1 MEIAPVFQTF
11 TKFILFYTKL
21 FKKTQKIVIIF
32 MVKNMLWLSIFL
44 IIVIIICLIGIY
56 YAVSFNTLNDLKT
69 KIHEAESIIDESL
82 RNKYDILMRVSNHL
96 KKHMDN
102 NKNYFKEY
110 EKLKDTNMTNFDMDR
125 KLNEGYTL
133 ILKMMDDLKLNNDE
147 EINSEIETIKRI
159 DEKLTAA
166 KNYYNKNTS
175 EENAIVRK
183 FPTNIIAKIHGFKI
197 KLFFDGKDMDDEII
211 DDFKM

>member
-1 MEIAPVFQTF
+1 
-11 TKFILFYTKL
+11 
-21 FKKTQKIVIIF
+21 

-44 IIVIIICLIGIY
+44 VILIIACLIGIY
-56 YAVSFNTLNDLKT
+56 YAISFNTLNDLKT
-69 KIHEAESIIDESL
+69 KIHEAEVIIDEAL
-82 RNKYDILMRVSNHL
+82 RTKYDTLMRVSNHIRA
-96 KKHMDN
+96 HMDN
-102 NKNYFKEY
+102 NKNYFREY
-110 EKLKDTNMTNFDMDR
+110 EKLKDANISNFDMDR

-133 ILKMMDDLKLNNDE
+133 ILKMIDDLKLNNNE
-147 EINSEIETIKRI
+147 EINQELEQIKRL

-183 FPTNIIAKIHGFKI
+183 FPTNIIAKIHGFKV

>member
-11 TKFILFYTKL
+11 TKFILFYPKL

-133 ILKMMDDLKLNNDE
+133 ILNMIDDLKLNNDE

>member
-1 MEIAPVFQTF
+1 
-11 TKFILFYTKL
+11 
-21 FKKTQKIVIIF
+21 
-32 MVKNMLWLSIFL
+32 MVKNMLCLSIFL
-44 IIVIIICLIGIY
+44 VILIIACLIGIY
-56 YAVSFNTLNDLKT
+56 YAISFNTLNDLKT
-69 KIHEAESIIDESL
+69 KIHEAEVIIDEAL
-82 RNKYDILMRVSNHL
+82 RTKYDTLMRVSNHIRA
-96 KKHMDN
+96 HMDN
-102 NKNYFKEY
+102 NKNYFREY
-110 EKLKDTNMTNFDMDR
+110 EKLKDANISNFDMDR

-133 ILKMMDDLKLNNDE
+133 ILKMIDDLKLNNDE
-147 EINSEIETIKRI
+147 EINQELEQIKRL

-183 FPTNIIAKIHGFKI
+183 FPTNIIAKIHGFKV

>member
-1 MEIAPVFQTF
+1 M
-11 TKFILFYTKL
+11 KN
-21 FKKTQKIVIIF
+21 IVIIF
-32 MVKNMLWLSIFL
+32 MVKHMLWLSIFL
-44 IIVIIICLIGIY
+44 IILIIVCLIGIY
-56 YAVSFNTLNDLKT
+56 YAISFNKLNDLKT
-69 KIHEAESIIDESL
+69 KIHEAEMIIDESL
-82 RNKYDILMRVSNHL
+82 RTKYDTLIRVSNHIRT
-96 KKHMDN
+96 HMEN

-110 EKLKDTNMTNFDMDR
+110 EKLKETNISNFDMDR

-133 ILKMMDDLKLNNDE
+133 ILKMMDDLKLNEDE
-147 EINSEIETIKRI
+147 ELNQDIDSIQRL

-183 FPTNIIAKIHGFKI
+183 FPTNIIARIHGFKV

-211 DDFKM
+211 DGFKM

>member
-11 TKFILFYTKL
+11 TKFILFYSKL

-44 IIVIIICLIGIY
+44 IIVIIVCLIGIY

>member
-1 MEIAPVFQTF
+1 
-11 TKFILFYTKL
+11 
-21 FKKTQKIVIIF
+21 

-44 IIVIIICLIGIY
+44 IIVIIVSLIGIY
-56 YAVSFNTLNDLKT
+56 YAISFNTLNDLKT
-69 KIHEAESIIDESL
+69 KIDEAESIIDEAL
-82 RNKYDILMRVSNHL
+82 RTKYDTLIRISNRIRSF
-96 KKHMDN
+96 MEN
-102 NKNYFKEY
+102 NKNYFREY
-110 EKLKDTNMTNFDMDR
+110 EKLKDTNITNFDMDR

-133 ILKMMDDLKLNNDE
+133 ILKMVEDLKIDDE
-147 EINSEIETIKRI
+147 ELNQELDQIKRL

-183 FPTNIIAKIHGFKI
+183 FPTNMIARIHGFKV

>member
-1 MEIAPVFQTF
+1 
-11 TKFILFYTKL
+11 
-21 FKKTQKIVIIF
+21 

-44 IIVIIICLIGIY
+44 VILIIACLIGIY
-56 YAVSFNTLNDLKT
+56 YAISFNTLNDLKT
-69 KIHEAESIIDESL
+69 KIHEAEVIIDEAL
-82 RNKYDILMRVSNHL
+82 RTKYDTLMRVSNHIRA
-96 KKHMDN
+96 HMDN
-102 NKNYFKEY
+102 NKNYFREY
-110 EKLKDTNMTNFDMDR
+110 EKLKDANISNFDMDR

-133 ILKMMDDLKLNNDE
+133 ILKMIDDLKLNNDE
-147 EINSEIETIKRI
+147 GINQELEQIKRL

-183 FPTNIIAKIHGFKI
+183 FPTNIIAKIHGFKV

>member
-1 MEIAPVFQTF
+1 
-11 TKFILFYTKL
+11 
-21 FKKTQKIVIIF
+21 
-32 MVKNMLWLSIFL
+32 MLWLSIFL
-44 IIVIIICLIGIY
+44 VILIIACLIGIY
-56 YAVSFNTLNDLKT
+56 YAISFNTLNDLKT
-69 KIHEAESIIDESL
+69 KIHEAEVIIDEAL
-82 RNKYDILMRVSNHL
+82 RNKYDTLIRVSNHIR
-96 KKHMDN
+96 KYMDN

-110 EKLKDTNMTNFDMDR
+110 EKLKNTNITNFDMDR

-133 ILKMMDDLKLNNDE
+133 ILKMMDDLNLNNNE
-147 EINSEIETIKRI
+147 EINKEIELIKRI

-183 FPTNIIAKIHGFKI
+183 FPTNIIAKIHGFKV